1 MIRFQS
7 SSELMLLDCELH
19 KFLFFFFFLFPQV
32 GQNGQSGLELGI
44 FLPSVYSD
52 NIPVGYVPL
61 TQFPQKACLFM
72 KKDLWGIVKWVFFS
86 SHCQKHKLIFSN
98 NYYENL
104 ASHLDINGEEN
115 GKPLQYFFPGESPW
129 TEELVRLQ
137 TMGSQSWTQLSC

>member
-1 MIRFQS
+1 
-7 SSELMLLDCELH
+7 
-19 KFLFFFFFLFPQV
+19 
-32 GQNGQSGLELGI
+32 
-44 FLPSVYSD
+44 
-52 NIPVGYVPL
+52 
-61 TQFPQKACLFM
+61 M

-104 ASHLDINGEEN
+104 ASRLDINGEGN

-137 TMGSQSWTQLSC
+137 AMGSQSWTQLSYWTCTLDVKLTKYGGYPVRVGLWRSLSAEELMLLNWGVGEDSWESLGLQGDPTSPFWRRSALGFLWKKWC